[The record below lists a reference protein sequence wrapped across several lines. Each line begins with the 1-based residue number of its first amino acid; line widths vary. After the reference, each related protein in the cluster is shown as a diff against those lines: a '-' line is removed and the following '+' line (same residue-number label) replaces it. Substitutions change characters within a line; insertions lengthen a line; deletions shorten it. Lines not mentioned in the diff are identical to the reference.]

1 MEISKEDRE
10 AIRHF
15 AECKNRA
22 FRVSAAQ
29 VTDLYN
35 RILNKTA
42 RVTNC
47 GSCIRARICDL
58 ERWLNQYEIDE
69 KNQKK
74 EEPKEE
80 ELVEVKKLEDVVIV
94 EDKPKKKKG
103 RPKKNA
109 NK

>member
-1 MEISKEDRE
+1 MISQEDKDL
-10 AIRHF
+10 IRNLID
-15 AECKNRA
+15 AKNHARK
-22 FRVSAAQ
+22 VSAQ
-29 VTDLYN
+29 LVTDTYN
-35 RILNKTA
+35 RILNKNA
-42 RVTNC
+42 RVTGC
-47 GSCIRARICDL
+47 AGCLRARICDL

-69 KNQKK
+69 RNQKK